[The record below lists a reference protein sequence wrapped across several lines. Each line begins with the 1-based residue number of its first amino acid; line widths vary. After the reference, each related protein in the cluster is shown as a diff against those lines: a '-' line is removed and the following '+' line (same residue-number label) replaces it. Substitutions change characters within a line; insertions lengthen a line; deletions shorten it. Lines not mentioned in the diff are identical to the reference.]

1 MTPKKPW
8 FKASWKHKL
17 VPYKQAGN
25 FPSQKASTGNTKSAA
40 EFQQLHLAGCSTHG
54 LAVAGSTVH
63 FLPGRALRRMLAA
76 KQV

>member
-17 VPYKQAGN
+17 VIYKQAGN
-25 FPSQKASTGNTKSAA
+25 FSSQKASTGNTKSTAS
-40 EFQQLHLAGCSTHG
+40 FRQLYLACCSLHS
-54 LAVAGSTVH
+54 LAVVGSTAQFVA
-63 FLPGRALRRMLAA
+63 GRALRMMLAA